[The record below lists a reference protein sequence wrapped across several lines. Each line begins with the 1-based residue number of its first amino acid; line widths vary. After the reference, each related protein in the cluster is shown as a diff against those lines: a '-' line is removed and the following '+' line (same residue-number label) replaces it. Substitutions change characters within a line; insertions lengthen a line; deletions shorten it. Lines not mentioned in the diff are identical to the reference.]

1 MKIDVDGYLSHEW
14 EQHCKQEEEGN
25 EMIDVTKMVSVEITL
40 GELGTVIES
49 LMGYVSYLEER
60 IEDGEKSG
68 FHSANQEQFMRREL
82 NACSSAHEKLDSV
95 WWAESGAEED
105 L

>member
-1 MKIDVDGYLSHEW
+1 MMDANK
-14 EQHCKQEEEGN
+14 K
-25 EMIDVTKMVSVEITL
+25 VSVEITL
-40 GELGTVIES
+40 GELGTVVEG

-68 FHSANQEQFMRREL
+68 FYSANQEQFIRSEL
-82 NACSSAHEKLDSV
+82 NACSSAYEKLDSV
-95 WWAESGAEED
+95 WWAESGAEEG